1 MTFKEAVMIIQKIST
16 VYYQNFSITEDK
28 VKEWAHVIQEYE
40 KKQVEEN
47 LLEHVRKSKFPPTL
61 ADLIRS
67 EEDSQPKGAAYIQAT
82 PELMQLNAQQA
93 EELLKKLQAE
103 RKVVG
108 KPELPDF
115 IKNRG
120 RKN

>member
-1 MTFKEAVMIIQKIST
+1 MTFKEAVKIIQQIT
-16 VYYQNFSITEDK
+16 VYYQNFTITEEK
-28 VKEWAHVIQEYE
+28 VKQWAHIIQEYE
-40 KKQVEEN
+40 IKQVEEN
-47 LLEHVRKSKFPPTL
+47 LAEYARYNKFPPTL

-67 EEDSQPKGAAYIQAT
+67 EKDEQPKGAAYIQVT

-93 EELLKKLQAE
+93 EELLKRLQAE